1 MMVKF
6 VCNSFCTASVKRS
19 HDCTVS
25 GNSGVGGAG
34 EDIADDHSHRNQ
46 SDSPAR
52 SSAEVVS
59 PSTSIISA
67 KKKMVSSSLFSSY
80 NHCQYIYIY
89 FSKYW
94 CEFFS
99 HEFLETNWTK
109 DSINEDV

>member
-1 MMVKF
+1 MLRFMMVKF
-6 VCNSFCTASVKRS
+6 VFNSFCTASIKRS

-59 PSTSIISA
+59 PSTSVVSS
-67 KKKMVSSSLFSSY
+67 KKKMVSSSGVSPF
-80 NHCQYIYIY
+80 
-89 FSKYW
+89 
-94 CEFFS
+94 
-99 HEFLETNWTK
+99 
-109 DSINEDV
+109 